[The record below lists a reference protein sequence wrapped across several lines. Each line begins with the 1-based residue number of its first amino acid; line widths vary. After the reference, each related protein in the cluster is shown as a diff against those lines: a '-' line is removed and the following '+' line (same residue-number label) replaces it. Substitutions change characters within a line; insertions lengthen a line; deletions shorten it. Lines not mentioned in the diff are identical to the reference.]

1 MILIR
6 LSGRSLSQVRRVP
19 LEALRLTLNERAST
33 AQMVPADMTGI
44 GVGSWFLDDTKPGK
58 GIVWRVRSIS
68 QAYATDTPTIQ
79 LEHMINSLRD
89 RILFGEVTP
98 TTMGGST
105 SSVTARKA
113 VEYILG
119 KQSDWTLGSF
129 AFTDSGGWTFDG
141 DTLYDALEKVC
152 ASLEDCWWTYDM
164 SSYPFRLNIT
174 KKSATVG
181 SVLRAGRNLVT
192 ITKTI
197 DKSSMYTRFWPI
209 GYDDLHISGNYVSR
223 NTGTYGIVDKTETD
237 TSLTT
242 QAALK
247 KWAEERLSKHAEP
260 VVTIDVE
267 GLELADATGESLDRL
282 TLGTMCMIP
291 LPEYGTT
298 IIEPIIQLVYNDK
311 AFQPETVKITLA
323 NNRDDISLAHILSE
337 SAKSTARS
345 GRGSARKSKEDHAW
359 FEDTND
365 HVAMCATAII
375 GTDADGNPNWVRMS
389 ELVADGTGIH
399 ARVES
404 IQNDQVILG
413 TKIEMNEKAIT
424 LEANQRISDTE
435 TLTGKISVEAGRIT
449 QEVKERKQG
458 DASLEGKIVVEAGKI
473 SQIVSA
479 VGSDGKVT
487 AASIVLAVNESG
499 SSVRIDA
506 DKVYIGNSKST
517 TVINGKLD
525 ASAVTADYLS
535 AKISSITN
543 LNVQSLTADW
553 LGFKVNGTTY
563 AAQNVLYNARIT
575 GPTDN
580 EYKLQFQRVTAA
592 GTDTWTDAG
601 TFSRATALS
610 GSWSGNTSTGK
621 YYHVSASPQGN
632 TLNSPSVN
640 QLYVS
645 GTKTWASNNKSFT
658 VTLKTADGNNT
669 ELYEKRLEFDTT
681 TSYNAGVSYATV
693 TDLYTSGTKT
703 WASNNKSFTIL
714 IKAKNSSNV
723 DIYQETMEFDTTTS
737 YNAGVNYAKPV
748 SWTAG
753 TAGTLPQFTA
763 KATSTGGGSATKTYY
778 LVKNGSYIEVHE
790 GSQTGTVVAR
800 KSTT

>member
-68 QAYATDTPTIQ
+68 QAYTTDTPTIQ

-98 TTMGGST
+98 KTMGGST

-209 GYDDLHISGNYVSR
+209 GYDDLHISGNYVSK

-298 IIEPIIQLVYNDK
+298 ITEPITQLVYNDK

-389 ELVADGTGIH
+389 ELVVDGTGIH

-424 LEANQRISDTE
+424 LEAKQRISDTK

-479 VGSDGKVT
+479 VGEDGQVT
-487 AASIVLAVNESG
+487 AASIVLAINESG
-499 SSVRIDA
+499 DSTCHIDA
-506 DKVYIGNSKST
+506 NKVYIGNKKST

-543 LNVQSLTADW
+543 LNAQSLTAEW

-645 GTKTWASNNKSFT
+645 GTKTWASNNKSFRI
-658 VTLKTADGNNT
+658 TLKTADGNNT
-669 ELYEKRLEFDTT
+669 ELYEKEL
-681 TSYNAGVSYATV
+681 
-693 TDLYTSGTKT
+693 
-703 WASNNKSFTIL
+703 
-714 IKAKNSSNV
+714 
-723 DIYQETMEFDTTTS
+723 EFDTTTS

-753 TAGTLPQFTA
+753 TAGTLAQFTA

-790 GSQTGTVVAR
+790 GSQTGTMVAR